1 MEYFKNKIINLN
13 KYTALNFSTR
23 AFTRFWNLI
32 FIITKNQVRFKAI
45 ENGDILVKDKNYE
58 LFISQ
63 KLRAWFYFKSLK
75 NRFESLGRMYFFD
88 KIEFSKNDIIV
99 DCGSNIGEIFYSLKI
114 FNKNKF
120 DYYGFEPVDSEFN
133 LLQLNTVNNIESPIA
148 LFDKNEFRKL
158 YIHKEGADST
168 LIEDTR
174 YSKGKDVECRRLDSI
189 DVLKNKNIKLLK
201 LEAEGC
207 ELEVLIGCGS
217 MLKNIEYIS
226 ADIGYE
232 LDQGTK
238 SNEKEVTKFL
248 IKNNFHHLDS
258 NDRSVN
264 LFRNSEYLT

>member
-1 MEYFKNKIINLN
+1 M
-13 KYTALNFSTR
+13 
-23 AFTRFWNLI
+23 
-32 FIITKNQVRFKAI
+32 
-45 ENGDILVKDKNYE
+45 
-58 LFISQ
+58 
-63 KLRAWFYFKSLK
+63 
-75 NRFESLGRMYFFD
+75 
-88 KIEFSKNDIIV
+88 
-99 DCGSNIGEIFYSLKI
+99 
-114 FNKNKF
+114 
-120 DYYGFEPVDSEFN
+120 
-133 LLQLNTVNNIESPIA
+133 
-148 LFDKNEFRKL
+148 RKL

-174 YSKGKDVECRRLDSI
+174 YRKGKDVECRRLDSI
-189 DVLKNKNIKLLK
+189 DVLINKNIKLLK

-238 SNEKEVTKFL
+238 SNEKEVTEFL
-248 IKNNFHHLDS
+248 IKNNFHHLDR